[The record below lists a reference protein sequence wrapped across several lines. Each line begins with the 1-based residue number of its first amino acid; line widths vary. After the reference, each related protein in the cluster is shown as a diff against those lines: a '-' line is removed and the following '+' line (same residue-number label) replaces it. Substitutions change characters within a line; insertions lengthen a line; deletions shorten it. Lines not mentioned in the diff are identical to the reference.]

1 MAKWAT
7 GKRSQAISDR
17 SGMAFPYN
25 EMVKE
30 WNGSLVH
37 YSEFEPKHPQ
47 IRRRHNTADAIALQN
62 SRSMKFQQPVDIST
76 INPQAPQDDTIVSS
90 GGSLVGVANLTL
102 PGDFAHI
109 TLGAPPVSL
118 EGNNI
123 TTMVPADPSLQNR
136 RRQAELM
143 VGNVTV
149 SIT

>member
-47 IRRRHNTADAIALQN
+47 IRRRHFTADAIALQN
-62 SRSMKFQQPVDIST
+62 TRPQRFQQPTNIDGVI
-76 INPQAPQDDTIVSS
+76 ASS
-90 GGSLVGVANLTL
+90 GGQGMATANLAL
-102 PGDFAHI
+102 PGDFAFDNQGI
-109 TLGAPPVSL
+109 S
-118 EGNNI
+118 EMI
-123 TTMVPADPSLQNR
+123 PANPSLQNR
-136 RRQAELM
+136 RRELLINT
-143 VGNVTV
+143 GNVTV